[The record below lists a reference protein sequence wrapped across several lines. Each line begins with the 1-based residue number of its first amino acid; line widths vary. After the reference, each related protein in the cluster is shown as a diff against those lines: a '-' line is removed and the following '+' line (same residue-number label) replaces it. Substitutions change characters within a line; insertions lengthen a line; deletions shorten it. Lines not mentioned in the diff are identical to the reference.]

1 MDIWRIN
8 IGIVQTMW
16 YFLLYQFYLIG
27 SAF

>member
-1 MDIWRIN
+1 MIN